1 MAGLPGTPAT
11 PFTFPARKGPIIRHF
26 ISEYSDGGISCAL
39 AGLLVQKITRTACTR
54 KKAAPFQRTVFNTNP
69 SDSKRV
75 NDWEALESQERA
87 SAARPLLRASN
98 HIPSPSPP
106 KIDPPDP
113 CNPTS

>member
-69 SDSKRV
+69 SDSKPV
-75 NDWEALESQERA
+75 NDRETLEPQQRSPA
-87 SAARPLLRASN
+87 PRPLLPASN
-98 HIPSPSPP
+98 HTPPPSP
-106 KIDPPDP
+106 
-113 CNPTS
+113 